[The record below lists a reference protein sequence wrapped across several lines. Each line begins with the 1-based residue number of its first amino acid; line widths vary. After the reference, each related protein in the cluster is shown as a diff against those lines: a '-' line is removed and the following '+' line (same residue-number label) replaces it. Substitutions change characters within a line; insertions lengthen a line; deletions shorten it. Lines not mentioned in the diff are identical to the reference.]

1 MDERC
6 VSLCIAMPNQSVCS
20 PLFQKPTAVNEQ
32 QLQEVLLQK
41 IDEGFT
47 FREEV
52 LHLYQI
58 FLHHSLLTNL
68 DFQLSPESKGE
79 LILDYN
85 VLGRIL

>member
-20 PLFQKPTAVNEQ
+20 QLFQKPSAVNEQ

-52 LHLYQI
+52 LLLY

-85 VLGRIL
+85 VSGRIL

>member
-1 MDERC
+1 
-6 VSLCIAMPNQSVCS
+6 MPNQSVCS
-20 PLFQKPTAVNEQ
+20 QLFQKPSAVNEQ

-58 FLHHSLLTNL
+58 FFASLIAY
-68 DFQLSPESKGE
+68 QS
-79 LILDYN
+79 
-85 VLGRIL
+85 